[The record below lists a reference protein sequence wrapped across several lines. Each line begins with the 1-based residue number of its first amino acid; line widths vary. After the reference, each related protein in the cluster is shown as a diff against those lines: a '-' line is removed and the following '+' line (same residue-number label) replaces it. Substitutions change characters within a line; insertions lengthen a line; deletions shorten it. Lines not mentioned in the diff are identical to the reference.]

1 MAGRGSSKK
10 VAHSVSEIVFTL
22 SGFHCL
28 PENSRRSS
36 SPGYEALAGFFSA
49 SFEGGRNSGGEGRP
63 LLEYSVN
70 LSERWHN
77 NDSLS

>member
-1 MAGRGSSKK
+1 MSGRASSKK

-49 SFEGGRNSGGEGRP
+49 SFEGGRKSGGEGRP
-63 LLEYSVN
+63 LLEYAVD
-70 LSERWHN
+70 LSQTWHN